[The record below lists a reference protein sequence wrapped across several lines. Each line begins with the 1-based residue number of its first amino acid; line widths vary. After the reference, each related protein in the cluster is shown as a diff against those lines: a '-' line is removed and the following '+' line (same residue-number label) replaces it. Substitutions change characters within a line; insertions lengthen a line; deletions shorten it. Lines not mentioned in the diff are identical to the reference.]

1 MLVGILGFGILS
13 GLLGA
18 MMVMGGIGSVPLAV
32 LAYAVFG
39 SLGAT
44 LYAVAMA
51 HRQPEDDSDPAA
63 GEIETQA

>member
-1 MLVGILGFGILS
+1 MIGIVGFGILS

-18 MMVMGGIGSVPLAV
+18 MMVMGGFGSVPLAF

-44 LYAVAMA
+44 LYVVAVAY
-51 HRQPEDDSDPAA
+51 RQVDVAEDDIT
-63 GEIETQA
+63 GETGPRA